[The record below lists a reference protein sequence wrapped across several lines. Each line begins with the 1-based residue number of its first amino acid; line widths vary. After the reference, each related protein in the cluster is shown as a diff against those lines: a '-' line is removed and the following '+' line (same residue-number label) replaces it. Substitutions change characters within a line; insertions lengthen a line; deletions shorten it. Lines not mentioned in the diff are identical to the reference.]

1 MMRALYSGVAGLRTH
16 QTKMDVIG
24 NNIANVNTVAFKAT
38 QTTFSDVMYQ
48 NLRGASGPT
57 DTLGGVN
64 AKQIGLGSLTAA
76 TKNTIESTG
85 ASQDTGEAFDIR
97 LSDGQSTNF
106 FIVDDGSGQKL
117 FTRSGSFYIDGGG
130 SLAMTSTGYLVQGW
144 QAVTDPD
151 SGETYINKDT
161 VSPLRLNTPANQT
174 SEPEWT
180 QEGYVSGILD
190 KTSTDINSDAGY
202 NMSFGFYDNKGNLYT
217 AKFAVK
223 TFDTEGETYTIGLKS
238 ILDQNNNDILKWY
251 VNDQIKTGYPNTYES
266 FTDAERETL
275 EDNIIATI
283 FGSTNDLGQATGS
296 AKNTYG
302 LTNKYSL
309 DENNNISV
317 SQKASREV
325 TPAVY
330 DDDNNLVTPAS
341 TTKVSVSYT
350 VDPYKINEDPAS
362 YIQIGD
368 DGKYHVLGLTTSEN
382 VSPKV
387 LGVTSPYDSDGN
399 VLAAYQDDNGNLD
412 QAKWRAAVSTAPTV
426 ESVFGANSQKITDL
440 LGGTDKISTDT
451 VAINSKT
458 GALEVTYKDSTYRI
472 DFDESDGSFSYVGD
486 DGDEGNT
493 KVFFNM
499 SLLSAIASNGDAY
512 DVAFDDIELDFSKMV
527 SYYNGASS
535 NAGMDRGNVDEP
547 TVHAGK
553 AVGKLTGLA
562 VQQNGEIYGSY
573 SNGNTM
579 LLGQIAVAQFANAS
593 GLEALGS
600 NLFSETLNSGHFD
613 GIGVEITADG
623 GKMNTGSLEM
633 SNVDLSREFT
643 EMITTQRGF
652 QANSR
657 IITVSDTLLE
667 ELTNLKR

>member
-117 FTRSGSFYIDGGG
+117 FTRSGSFYIDGAGN
-130 SLAMTSTGYLVQGW
+130 LAMTSTGYMVQGW
-144 QAVTDPD
+144 QAVTDPT

-180 QEGYVSGILD
+180 TEGYVSGILD
-190 KTSTDINSDAGY
+190 KTSTDINSDSGY

-238 ILDQNNNDILKWY
+238 ILDQDNNDILKWY
-251 VNDQIKTGYPNTYES
+251 VNDQIKQLQEEDPTYPDTEANR
-266 FTDAERETL
+266 DK
-275 EDNIIATI
+275 IIASVFGTFNTETVTTTNADGTTTTETI
-283 FGSTNDLGQATGS
+283 TRIGQ

-309 DENNNISV
+309 DDKNNIST
-317 SQKASREV
+317 SQKA
-325 TPAVY
+325 T
-330 DDDNNLVTPAS
+330 NNATQ
-341 TTKVSVSYT
+341 TKVSVAYS
-350 VDPYKINEDPAS
+350 VDPYKINANPAD
-362 YIQIGD
+362 YIVKGT
-368 DGKYHVLGLTTSEN
+368 DGKYHVLGMTTDTEN
-382 VSPKV
+382 VTPTV
-387 LGVTSPYDSDGN
+387 LG
-399 VLAAYQDDNGNLD
+399 AYQRSYYTDNPDALTDEMIN
-412 QAKWRAAVSTAPTV
+412 AAPTV
-426 ESVFGANSQKITDL
+426 ESVFGANSAKLDTL
-440 LGGTDKISTDT
+440 LTNGVSTDSI
-451 VAINSKT
+451 AINTKT
-458 GALEVTYKDSTYRI
+458 GALEVTYSDSTYTI

-486 DGDEGNT
+486 AGDEGNAN
-493 KVFFNM
+493 VFLNV
-499 SLLSAIASNGDAY
+499 SLLSAIASDGSAY
-512 DVAFDDIELDFSKMV
+512 DVAFDDIDINFSKMV

-600 NLFSETLNSGHFD
+600 NLFSETLNSGSFD
-613 GIGVEITADG
+613 GIGVEITNDG

>member
-1 MMRALYSGVAGLRTH
+1 MMRSLYSGVAGLRTH

-48 NLRGASGPT
+48 NLTGASGPT

-64 AKQIGLGSLTAA
+64 AKQIGLGALTAA
-76 TKNTIESTG
+76 TKNTIENTG

-106 FIVDDGSGQKL
+106 FIVDDGTGQKL
-117 FTRSGSFYIDGGG
+117 FTRSGSFYIDGAGN
-130 SLAMTSTGYLVQGW
+130 LAMTSTGYMVQGW

-161 VSPLRLNTPANQT
+161 VTPLRLNTPANQT

-180 QEGYVSGILD
+180 TEGYVSGILD

-223 TFDTEGETYTIGLKS
+223 TFDTEGETYTVALKN
-238 ILDQNNNDILKWY
+238 IYDQDNNDILRWY
-251 VNDQIKTGYPNTYES
+251 VNDQVKERMKADPTYQ
-266 FTDAERETL
+266 DNETNR
-275 EDNIIATI
+275 DKIIASI
-283 FGSTNDLGQATGS
+283 FGTLTNNEDGTQSVGK

-302 LTNKYSL
+302 LTNKYKL
-309 DENNNISV
+309 DDNNNISV
-317 SQKASREV
+317 SQKANR
-325 TPAVY
+325 TTGTAP
-330 DDDNNLVTPAS
+330 NTT
-341 TTKVSVSYT
+341 TTKVSVAYS
-350 VDPYKINEDPAS
+350 VDPYAINENPAD
-362 YIQIGD
+362 YIKLGT
-368 DGKYHVLGLTTSEN
+368 DGKYHVLGMRTTET
-382 VSPKV
+382 VDADYEY
-387 LGVTSPYDSDGN
+387 LGGPAGSTN
-399 VLAAYQDDNGNLD
+399 ED
-412 QAKWRAAVSTAPTV
+412 QINAAPTI
-426 ESVFGANSQKITDL
+426 ESVFGANSTKITEIL
-440 LGGTDKISTDT
+440 NGSAISTNSM
-451 VAINSKT
+451 AINTKT
-458 GALEVTYKDSTYRI
+458 GALEVTYSDSTYTI

-493 KVFFNM
+493 SVFFNM
-499 SLLSAIASNGDAY
+499 SLITAVNKDGDSY
-512 DVAFDDIELDFSKMV
+512 DVAFEDIEIDFSKMISV
-527 SYYNGASS
+527 YNGGSS
-535 NAGMDRGNVDEP
+535 TAGMDRGNVDEP

-553 AVGKLTGLA
+553 AIGKLTGLA

-579 LLGQIAVAQFANAS
+579 LLGQIAVAQFPNAS

-600 NLFSETLNSGHFD
+600 NLFSETLNSGSFD
-613 GIGVEITADG
+613 GIGVDITEDG